1 MTIARISVIIII
13 INIINV
19 LLFHRYPSPHLRHA
33 LVLSF
38 PDLLELSMSIR
49 LVKAEP
55 HSWK

>member
-19 LLFHRYPSPHLRHA
+19 LHFHRYSSPHLRHA
-33 LVLSF
+33 LVLNFSE
-38 PDLLELSMSIR
+38 LLELSMIIC
-49 LVKAEP
+49 LVKAKP